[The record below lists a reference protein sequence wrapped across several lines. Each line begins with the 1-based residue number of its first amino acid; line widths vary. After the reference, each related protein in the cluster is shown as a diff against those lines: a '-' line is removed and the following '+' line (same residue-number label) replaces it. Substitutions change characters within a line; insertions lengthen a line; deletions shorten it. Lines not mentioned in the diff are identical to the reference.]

1 MPTGLLIKEEEGV
14 LLSKLGY
21 VFPNKGEDNFR
32 ELKRSADVNP
42 SYEEK
47 DSDNFISV
55 NTFGTIP
62 RITGKLQA
70 KTSRLQG

>member
-1 MPTGLLIKEEEGV
+1 M
-14 LLSKLGY
+14 
-21 VFPNKGEDNFR
+21 NM
-32 ELKRSADVNP
+32 

-62 RITGKLQA
+62 RIRGWLQA
-70 KTSRLQG
+70 KPSRLQSLRLQGETPRL